1 MRRHCPSSHR
11 PHARRPFL
19 QALALCAALLLP
31 TARLAAEPAAPSV
44 ARASVDALTQRV
56 TQLGGKLSLCI
67 LDVDSGRVLA
77 DTNPKLPINPASNM
91 KLLTA
96 AVALDTLGP
105 THVFT
110 TSLNGA
116 REGNR
121 VAELVLRGD
130 GDPSLRTADLLRLA
144 LALQNSGISEVGAIL
159 VDQSYFD
166 AQFVPPAFEQQPDEW
181 APFRA
186 PVSAVALEGNTIAVN
201 VLPTTAGQPAHIW
214 YDPEGVVQSSG
225 EVATAPAGKGERVG
239 WTVRTSRT
247 GLESLLGGYIA
258 ADRNRMRFRKRLHDP
273 RIVPGLALKTLL
285 TSLGVKVGD
294 RVLEGGSE
302 IKERLVYHESAPLSA
317 LLPSLGKDSDNFA
330 AEMLL
335 KVVGA
340 EVSKGPGTSAAGSQ
354 AILDWLKA
362 HNALVPDT
370 RVSNG
375 SGLFDAARVSA
386 FTFAQTLRNA
396 YQDPRLRPE
405 YVAHL
410 AIGGF
415 DGTLKRRFK
424 NTGHRVRAK
433 TGTLESTVSLSGYAL
448 GTDASHAVAFS
459 ILIDGISGHHTEL
472 RQAMDRIVSDL
483 L

>member
-1 MRRHCPSSHR
+1 MRRRSTLS
-11 PHARRPFL
+11 RRPFL
-19 QALALCAALLLP
+19 QALALCSALLLP
-31 TARLAAEPAAPSV
+31 APPLSAEPTPTGAVS
-44 ARASVDALTQRV
+44 ASVNALTQRV
-56 TQLGGKLSLCI
+56 TELGGKLSLCI
-67 LDVDSGRVLA
+67 LDVDTGRVLA
-77 DTNPKLPINPASNM
+77 DANPKLPINPASNM

-96 AVALDTLGP
+96 AVALDALGP

-110 TSLNGA
+110 TSLNGT

-121 VAELVLRGD
+121 VPELVLRGD

-201 VLPTTAGQPAHIW
+201 VLSTTAGQPAHVW
-214 YDPEGVVQSSG
+214 YDPDGVVQSSG
-225 EVATAPAGKGERVG
+225 EVTTAPAGKGERVG
-239 WTVRTSRT
+239 WTVRAGRT

-302 IKERLVYHESAPLSA
+302 VKQRLVYHESAPLSA

-340 EVSKGPGTSAAGSQ
+340 EVTQGPGTSAAGSQ
-354 AILDWLKA
+354 AIVKWLQEHEA
-362 HNALVPDT
+362 MVPGT

-386 FTFAQTLRNA
+386 ISFAQTLRAA
-396 YQDPRLRPE
+396 YQDPRLHPE
-405 YVAHL
+405 YLAHL

-433 TGTLESTVSLSGYAL
+433 TGTLNATVSLSGYVLSA
-448 GTDASHAVAFS
+448 DASRAAAFS
-459 ILIDGISGHHTEL
+459 ILIDGVAGHHAEL
-472 RQAMDRIVSDL
+472 RQAMDRVVSDL